1 MVAEEFDKI
10 VKAGATEYMLVNMSE
25 VRDYV
30 MGARMLADIYLG
42 RARHL
47 CRAQRGRALHVLVVA
62 RVFRREGAG
71 GGHRV
76 QQVLRAAEYARQT
89 LDRA

>member
-1 MVAEEFDKI
+1 M
-10 VKAGATEYMLVNMSE
+10 KAGATEYMLVNMSE

-30 MGARMLADIYLG
+30 MGGRMLADITWDAPAIY
-42 RARHL
+42 ATPQ
-47 CRAQRGRALHVLVVA
+47 CGRALHVLVVA
-62 RVFRREGAG
+62 RVFRCEGAG

-76 QQVLRAAEYARQT
+76 QQVLRAAEYAGQT